1 MNKAISLLK
10 RYMNETEKIVPGL
23 GKQMLIE
30 LERVEAENERL
41 RGIEYAANAAYNYWA
56 GGDKDLPHRM
66 RELRKAL
73 GGER

>member
-30 LERVEAENERL
+30 LERVEAEKERL
-41 RGIEYAANAAYNYWA
+41 REIEDAAKAIDEEWYIDYEECPKEVMA
-56 GGDKDLPHRM
+56 LH
-66 RELRKAL
+66 KAL
-73 GGER
+73 GGE